1 MEEHDEEPDKPADGY
16 GYDERHDDVHVP
28 HVRML
33 EKPEITA
40 WIVRGI
46 GSFRS
51 WKRISDR
58 KPVQVCGLFVSD
70 SYLFQGNG
78 QERKGMVMALEEP
91 IISLRN
97 VGKEF
102 KTANGP
108 VVALDDINLDII
120 RGEIFGIIGL
130 SGAGKSTLVRCI
142 NMLETPSVGQVI
154 FEGENLAAQN
164 DKQKRMARRS
174 MGMIFQQFNLLAQR
188 NVLKNVC
195 FPLEIAGVPR
205 QEGRKR
211 AMELLELVGLSDRT
225 GAYPAQLSGGQK
237 QRVAIARAL
246 ATNPKVILCDEATS
260 ALDPN
265 TTKSILALLKE
276 INQSMGV
283 TVIVITHE
291 MAVIEA
297 ICDRV
302 AIIDQSHIAEI
313 GTVSEIFSE
322 PKSKIGRQ
330 LILGDA
336 VNQVKFSDSRQLRII
351 FDGRESTEP
360 VISNLVLACKVPVNI
375 MYAAT
380 KDIQGTAMGQMIIQ
394 LPEDEA
400 DANRVVNYLNS
411 IHVPYEEVSRHDV

>member
-1 MEEHDEEPDKPADGY
+1 
-16 GYDERHDDVHVP
+16 
-28 HVRML
+28 
-33 EKPEITA
+33 
-40 WIVRGI
+40 
-46 GSFRS
+46 
-51 WKRISDR
+51 
-58 KPVQVCGLFVSD
+58 
-70 SYLFQGNG
+70 
-78 QERKGMVMALEEP
+78 MVMALEEP

-211 AMELLELVGLSDRT
+211 AMELLELVGLSDRA

-360 VISNLVLACKVPVNI
+360 VISNLVLAWKVPVNI